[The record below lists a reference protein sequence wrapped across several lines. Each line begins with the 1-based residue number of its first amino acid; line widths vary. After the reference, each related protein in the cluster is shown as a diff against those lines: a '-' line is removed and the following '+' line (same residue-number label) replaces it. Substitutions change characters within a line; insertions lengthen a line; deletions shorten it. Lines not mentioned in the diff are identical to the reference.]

1 MEDKIMIYGT
11 DTWPFCNQAREAYGD
26 RAVYINV
33 DEDPKKLEEM
43 LAYSGG
49 KTQVPVIVE
58 GDKVRVGF
66 AGDVSL
72 RGGIPLFG
80 GTWAVK

>member
-1 MEDKIMIYGT
+1 
-11 DTWPFCNQAREAYGD
+11 
-26 RAVYINV
+26 
-33 DEDPKKLEEM
+33 M

-66 AGDVSL
+66 AGDVSFEAAF
-72 RGGIPLFG
+72 LFS
-80 GTWAVK
+80 AVPER